1 MPSPTDTPTA
11 PAELDVTKMTK
22 EQKLAVLLIM
32 LGTESAAKILK
43 GLEETEMQK
52 VTAEMTTM
60 SAVTQDVQ
68 WEILHEFSD
77 VAVQASTALRGGV
90 GFVKAA
96 LEKAVG
102 TPRTAAILE
111 RVAPGRTAS
120 TFMDQFIDKDPHE
133 IANVLRKEPL
143 PVAALAVSYLPSAK
157 AMQVLSHF
165 KPEQCE
171 RILERLATL
180 APTTAEVVEKL
191 SQTLLAKMGDTTVQ
205 NYSHSGGVKST
216 AALLNAMGREQ
227 SRTLLVALEKRNS
240 ELGQAIRQ
248 KMFTFEDLIKLDAA
262 ALQQIMREVDPRTLA
277 MALKGAGD
285 ALKAKLLGC
294 ISKRAAEGVN
304 EEISLLGRV
313 KLRDIEAAQMTII
326 EIVRRLEESGDIELH
341 SEE

>member
-1 MPSPTDTPTA
+1 MPSPTSTPA
-11 PAELDVTKMTK
+11 AAAELDISKMTK

-32 LGTESAAKILK
+32 LGAEGAAKILK
-43 GLEETEMQK
+43 GLDEAEMQK
-52 VTAEMTTM
+52 VIAEMTAM

-68 WEILHEFSD
+68 WEVLHEFSD

-90 GFVKAA
+90 DFVKTA

-102 TPRTAAILE
+102 TPRTATIME
-111 RVAPGRTAS
+111 RVAPGRTDS
-120 TFMDQFIDKDPHE
+120 TFMNQFIEKDAHE

-157 AMQVLSHF
+157 ATQVLSHF
-165 KPEQCE
+165 KPDQCE

-191 SQTLLAKMGDTTVQ
+191 SQTLLTKMGDANVQ

-227 SRTLLVALEKRNS
+227 SRAMLVALEKRNS

-262 ALQQIMREVDPRTLA
+262 ALQQIMREVDPRGLA

-285 ALKAKLLGC
+285 ALKAKLLSC

-304 EEISLLGRV
+304 EEIGLLGRV
-313 KLRDIEAAQMTII
+313 KLRDIEAAQTTII
-326 EIVRRLEESGDIELH
+326 EIVRRLEESGDIELQN
-341 SEE
+341 EE